1 MTAETMTVSVNVL
14 DAAVNYSPLAAPVQK
29 TIGLKSDAN
38 YAIVDAAIQK
48 ANGLNREN
56 YKDFSKVDAAIAAV
70 VRDKDFPQKR

>member
-1 MTAETMTVSVNVL
+1 MKKTRKKSLKLLWQQMCIR
-14 DAAVNYSPLAAPVQK
+14 DRAAPVQK

-56 YKDFSKVDAAIAAV
+56 YKDFSKVDADV
-70 VRDKDFPQKR
+70 YKRQPCSPTPR